1 MMASGGTVDGKSFFY
16 RWLATHSSP
25 ASSYQVHFVLFDRYG
40 FGRATFSNGD
50 TYEGMY
56 INDKREGPGVYKW
69 RDGRVYDGEFKE

>member
-1 MMASGGTVDGKSFFY
+1 MFY
-16 RWLATHSSP
+16 
-25 ASSYQVHFVLFDRYG
+25 RYG